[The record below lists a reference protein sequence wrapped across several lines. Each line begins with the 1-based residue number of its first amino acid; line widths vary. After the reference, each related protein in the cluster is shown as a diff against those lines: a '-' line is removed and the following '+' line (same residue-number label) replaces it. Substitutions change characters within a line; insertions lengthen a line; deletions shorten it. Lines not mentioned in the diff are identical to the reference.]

1 MNRLVVTASLVEI
14 STMRYT
20 PAGLPAIDVLLE
32 HVSHLEEA
40 GVERLV
46 KATLKTRALGELSK
60 TVSSLPLGSE
70 RRFEGFLATPNL
82 TKSLIFHLTQ
92 IHQIS

>member
-1 MNRLVVTASLVEI
+1 
-14 STMRYT
+14 MRYT
-20 PAGLPAIDVLLE
+20 PAGLPALDVLLE

-46 KATLKTRALGELSK
+46 KATLKTRALGDLAK
-60 TVSSLPLGSE
+60 TMSALPLGSE
-70 RRFEGFLATPNL
+70 RRFEGFLATPAM
-82 TKSLIFHLTQ
+82 TKSVIFHLTQ

>member
-1 MNRLVVTASLVEI
+1 VNRLVLTASLVEI

-40 GVERLV
+40 GLERVV
-46 KATLKTRALGELSK
+46 KATLKTRALGDLAK
-60 TVSSLPLGSE
+60 TISALPLGSE
-70 RRFEGFLATPNL
+70 RQFEGFLATPNQ
-82 TKSLIFHLTQ
+82 TKSVIFHLTQ
-92 IHQIS
+92 IQPIS